1 MSILEKI
8 AEYESSFITN
18 NYNAQIVISNS
29 KSIDDI
35 KNYIESI
42 FTKLKNGNT
51 DVLEEAK
58 SVALPLSY
66 RFAIDDTSNN
76 YRISSELKE
85 EIFRNEFPEELLA
98 CIDDEIDWLCET
110 AFGFS
115 YFAVDGLLKSI
126 YDDLK
131 IFTADL
137 HENWFVYGRSKSIS
151 SILGKFS
158 RFRIG
163 KKRPKDKSDTT
174 RKAIDLILNQFEQNL
189 ELRLLNDNASKEIKA
204 YHFSNLKWL
213 LPDFIAFT
221 IQLKEDNNIVN
232 RNLGSA
238 KSKYKSVFNKFI
250 KVFPNQIFYGPSY
263 SDLWHINRMVCYIE
277 YKVGSSIKIPF
288 ELFIRTDYDYFVG
301 YGNYWRYKGIDLF
314 FSSNKETQ
322 TSQKEFNKR
331 VKRYSTFS
339 EVQNAIFEDV
349 TTGQLDLF

>member
-1 MSILEKI
+1 MSILKKI
-8 AEYESSFITN
+8 AEYESSFVTN
-18 NYNAQIVISNS
+18 NYGAQIVISKS

-35 KNYIESI
+35 KNYIETI
-42 FTKLKNGNT
+42 FTELANGNKN
-51 DVLEEAK
+51 VLEEAK
-58 SVALPLSY
+58 SIALPLSY

-85 EIFRNEFPEELLA
+85 EIFRNEFPQELIA
-98 CIDDEIDWLCET
+98 CIDEEMNWLCET

-115 YFAVDGLLKSI
+115 YFAIDGLLESI
-126 YDDLK
+126 HDDLK
-131 IFTADL
+131 IFTASL
-137 HENWFVYGRSKSIS
+137 PENWSVYGRSKSIS

-158 RFRIG
+158 RFRFG
-163 KKRPKDKSDTT
+163 KKGPKDKSETT
-174 RKAIDLILNQFEQNL
+174 RKTIDLVLTQFEQNL
-189 ELRLLNDNASKEIKA
+189 GLRLSDANALNEIKA
-204 YHFSNLKWL
+204 YNFSSLKWL

-221 IQLKEDNNIVN
+221 IQLKEDNNIAN

-250 KVFPNQIFYGPSY
+250 KVFPNQIFFGPSY

-322 TSQKEFNKR
+322 SSQKEFNKR
-331 VKRYSTFS
+331 VKSYSTFS
-339 EVQNAIFEDV
+339 EVQDAIFEDV